1 MKSIMRVEIMKQPI
15 AYLFILPVL
24 ILIGC
29 TEKPENLEENTLSEH
44 FPEIYVAPDSNL
56 YVDEWGN
63 PVSGEY
69 LAEVSESSTQIRM
82 DFENGRIIE
91 GVWTGEDGSEAA
103 FYEQRDGLLVQNF
116 YHENGQKSVEFIM
129 NDDMEIVA
137 SNSWHVDGSRST
149 VMNRDSML
157 TWHENGQLE
166 SKVYLTDGKMDGEGK
181 SWYKD
186 GELASVSN
194 YKDDEWHG
202 TFKKWD
208 EKGNLIEEKTY
219 VMGMPEGVH
228 KYWDENGNLI
238 EERAFQD
245 GKPILLN

>member
-15 AYLFILPVL
+15 ANLFILPVL

-29 TEKPENLEENTLSEH
+29 IEKPENLEENTLSEH
-44 FPEIYVAPDSNL
+44 FSEIYVAPDSNL

-69 LAEVSESSTQIRM
+69 LEEVSESSTQIRM

-103 FYEQRDGLLVQNF
+103 IYEQRDGLLVQNF
-116 YHENGQKSVEFIM
+116 YHENGQKSVEFILNKEM
-129 NDDMEIVA
+129 DVVA
-137 SNSWHVDGSRST
+137 SNSWYNDGSRAT
-149 VMNRDSML
+149 VMNRDSAL
-157 TWHENGQLE
+157 TWHENGQLA
-166 SKVYLTDGKMDGEGK
+166 SKVFLTDGKMDGEGK
-181 SWYKD
+181 SWHEN
-186 GELASVSN
+186 GELASITH

-202 TFKKWD
+202 TFRIWD

-245 GKPILLN
+245 GEPILLN